1 MLDEPSTEPARAAP
15 MPAGAAMPGAGRL
28 ADAARG
34 VPGPAGLGGLLSALR
49 RRRMALAASI
59 VLVPL
64 LAMLALRR
72 TVPLYTASGTV
83 LYDDQGYAARELQSI
98 LRVDPTT
105 DAVMSSQAEILG
117 GLSIAER
124 VADTLRLDRDP
135 EFNAALRPP
144 GLVARAAARL
154 RIVAGSL
161 LLRVAPSLAAP
172 MLAVPARHDPPGGPF
187 GAEAR
192 RGTLLAAQAAFTVAT
207 IKASRVL
214 EVSFTARDP
223 ALAAAAANLAMK
235 LYIADQL
242 DAKVDAVRRA
252 TAWLDARV
260 AQLRGE
266 VRQAE
271 DRIAAF
277 RAAQGLSQGA
287 RAGLDA
293 ERISRLNEDLLGS
306 RNELAAAQGRLDAAR
321 GHAGASA
328 QAAIAP
334 SVVQARAQR
343 DLVAGQLQAMLAR
356 AGPNYPAVA
365 ALRSQLA
372 DAQRSVDGE
381 AGRMVGAAEA
391 ELRADR
397 DRVAVLADALR
408 QAQAAQD
415 RNGEAQVALNA
426 MQRDAD
432 AARTLLQSE
441 QERLQQTAQQTA
453 IETPDARV
461 VSRALPPGEPSF
473 PRSGPLLAAAA
484 AFGVLFGL
492 LLVYLLELTDATF
505 RSGEDVRARL
515 GLRCFALLPEVGR
528 RALGR
533 GGLRDHA
540 LDKPLTAFA
549 EQVRALRAG
558 LRLGRSRPRIV
569 AITAARPSEGKTT
582 VALAL
587 ARSAALAGERVMLL
601 DCDVRQPSIGR
612 SMGLDGGAGLTEY
625 LQGRATLEAV
635 THRDARTGLAMVP
648 AGNLEVSALSLF
660 MSEAMA
666 SLLARLITT
675 WCCWT
680 RRRRMR

>member
-1 MLDEPSTEPARAAP
+1 
-15 MPAGAAMPGAGRL
+15 
-28 ADAARG
+28 
-34 VPGPAGLGGLLSALR
+34 
-49 RRRMALAASI
+49 
-59 VLVPL
+59 
-64 LAMLALRR
+64 
-72 TVPLYTASGTV
+72 
-83 LYDDQGYAARELQSI
+83 
-98 LRVDPTT
+98 
-105 DAVMSSQAEILG
+105 
-117 GLSIAER
+117 
-124 VADTLRLDRDP
+124 VAYW
-135 EFNAALRPP
+135 RPP
-144 GLVARAAARL
+144 
-154 RIVAGSL
+154 
-161 LLRVAPSLAAP
+161 
-172 MLAVPARHDPPGGPF
+172 
-187 GAEAR
+187 
-192 RGTLLAAQAAFTVAT
+192 
-207 IKASRVL
+207 
-214 EVSFTARDP
+214 
-223 ALAAAAANLAMK
+223 
-235 LYIADQL
+235 
-242 DAKVDAVRRA
+242 
-252 TAWLDARV
+252 
-260 AQLRGE
+260 
-266 VRQAE
+266 
-271 DRIAAF
+271 
-277 RAAQGLSQGA
+277 
-287 RAGLDA
+287 
-293 ERISRLNEDLLGS
+293 
-306 RNELAAAQGRLDAAR
+306 
-321 GHAGASA
+321 
-328 QAAIAP
+328 
-334 SVVQARAQR
+334 
-343 DLVAGQLQAMLAR
+343 
-356 AGPNYPAVA
+356 
-365 ALRSQLA
+365 
-372 DAQRSVDGE
+372 
-381 AGRMVGAAEA
+381 
-391 ELRADR
+391 R

-492 LLVYLLELTDATF
+492 LLVY
-505 RSGEDVRARL
+505 R
-515 GLRCFALLPEVGR
+515 LRCFALLPEVGR

-666 SLLARLITT
+666 SLLARLRQDYDLVLLDAPPAHALTDARVIAGMAEATLLCLRWRST
-675 WCCWT
+675 PLGVVRHALDLLEEAQASVIGVALT
-680 RRRRMR
+680 RVDARAHAHSGFPDAEVYHPRYGGYFRA